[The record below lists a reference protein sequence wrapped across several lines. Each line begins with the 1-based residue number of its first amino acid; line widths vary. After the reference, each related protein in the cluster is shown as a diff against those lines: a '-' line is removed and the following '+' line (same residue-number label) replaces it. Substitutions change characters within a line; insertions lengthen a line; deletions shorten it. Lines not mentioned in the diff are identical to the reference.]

1 MLEQEELTK
10 LQLERK
16 IHIKRPVLV
25 AVIGYII
32 GIIMGLYFKISI
44 VFFYAIITA
53 IYIILRTIKTKNK
66 KFHFLS
72 PKRYLRYIK
81 LIINKKVII
90 LIMLSSSISNSVVL
104 FQNNSYNSLYKD
116 IKNITGE
123 AIIIS
128 NKEEKEYNNT
138 YKIKVIKINE
148 NSKYNGTQI
157 YLKINKNNTIKLEYG
172 DKIKFEGEFIEPEN
186 QRNYGGF
193 NYKEYLKTIKI
204 YGSVKLKKIE
214 VIEKNKGSII
224 YSISN
229 KISEKIKNNINKI
242 LEKEPAKI
250 VNGIVLGDKKDIE
263 EDIIDDFKVS
273 GISHILAISG
283 MHISY
288 IILIFE
294 LVLKKGVGKNR
305 TKIFIIVFLC
315 FYMFITGFSP
325 SIVRASVMGILLL
338 SSSIFHRK
346 NDVLTSMSLSLICS
360 LVYNPFLI
368 ESIGVQFSYI
378 STLGILLL
386 QKNTKNI
393 IKNIK
398 FKKMKYR
405 RKIKIGKLKTISKIV
420 DILSVTISTQIAI
433 LPITIYHFNIFGV
446 YFLISNLIVSFI
458 IGPILV
464 LSLISIFFSFW
475 SISIAKLITCVLNF
489 LIYSL
494 IIISNFIS
502 KMEFSKVYIQTPN
515 ILLIILYYFLILLI
529 NYLYLLYNSKNI
541 NLTQTRIKNI
551 IALIKYKININ
562 RKKYMF
568 FIIISF
574 LFFSIFNCIPK
585 NLKVNFVD
593 VGQGDCTFV
602 ITPLGKTVLI
612 DGGGS
617 TSNEYDIGKNTLLP
631 YLLDRGYTKLDY
643 IIISHFDQDHV
654 GGILSILEE
663 IKVEKIIISKQ
674 IENSENYEKFKEII
688 KHNNIKVIV
697 VNKRDVI
704 NIEKDL
710 YINILWPNNS
720 ELINENALNN
730 NSIVCKIHY
739 NSFSMLFT
747 GDIEECAEKQILE
760 EYKNNL
766 KALNSNILKVAHHGS
781 KTSSTSDF
789 IETVKPEVALI
800 GVGKNNKFGHPN
812 EEVIK
817 NLKKQNIKTYRT
829 DERGEISIVVNKNGK
844 YTIKSK

>member
-1 MLEQEELTK
+1 MTK

-697 VNKRDVI
+697 VNKRDII
-704 NIEKDL
+704 NIEKNV
-710 YINILWPNNS
+710 YIDILWPNNS